1 MNELGLNL
9 TVLLGNTVGSI
20 VGGIVGE
27 YALSTGLDTVLLGV
41 LLGKQLLLDTTLAV
55 AKKAAKDSGGALQS
69 EADALERDF
78 GSYQSFHRNFQIL
91 ASTQEALE
99 S

>member
-55 AKKAAKDSGGALQS
+55 ARRL
-69 EADALERDF
+69 R
-78 GSYQSFHRNFQIL
+78 IL
-91 ASTQEALE
+91 AVRCRVKPMRWRETSVRANRSTGTSKA
-99 S
+99 